1 MVVDHLIL
9 CPERLNPM
17 YFIYNLLQLLFIA
30 VFFPF
35 IVVYVCSK
43 EKYRDRIPSRLG
55 FGLRKEIVSSKEK
68 PLTIWLHALSVGEVT
83 SAVPLL
89 QGIRAKYPKS
99 RIVVSATTKSG
110 KEVADKLLPQLA
122 DHIINSPLDILPIVI
137 KFNRIIR
144 PDLYIL
150 VETDFWPNILQFLHH
165 KKIPMILVNGR
176 VSDHSMDGYRRMQFF
191 FRPMFNTFRLLFMQ
205 TEHDKNNMATLL
217 GKSDNIHTFGNLKFD
232 TPLLAISPDEVTV
245 EEFLLPEGKTFLIAG
260 STHPGE
266 EQIFIQSYAKL
277 RKKYPELHLILAP
290 RDHKRAKE
298 IVSLAAQ
305 HGMTCT
311 QRSRYVFE
319 ETDIYL
325 LDTIGEL
332 VQCYAI
338 SAIGFVGGS
347 LVKKGGHNP
356 IEPAAM
362 GIPVLFGPD
371 MSDFREIS
379 ESLLESGGAY
389 RITDEKSLQPILST
403 LLDQPELRKKQGTAA
418 QNCVKSQCGVVSK
431 HIDFIQQVL

>member
-1 MVVDHLIL
+1 
-9 CPERLNPM
+9 M
-17 YFIYNLLQLLFIA
+17 YFIYNLLQLLFI
-30 VFFPF
+30 VIFFPLIF
-35 IVVYVCSK
+35 IYVCSK

-55 FGLRKEIVSSKEK
+55 FGLKKRLGSDQEK

-83 SAVPLL
+83 SAVPLI
-89 QGIRAKYPKS
+89 QGLRLEYPASK
-99 RIVVSATTKSG
+99 IVVSVTTKSG
-110 KEVADKLLPQLA
+110 KEVADKLLTHLA
-122 DHIINSPLDILPIVI
+122 DSIINSPLDILPIVL

-150 VETDFWPNILQFLHH
+150 VETDFWPNILQLFHH
-165 KKIPMILVNGR
+165 KKIPTILVNGR
-176 VSDHSMDGYRRMQFF
+176 VSDHSMAGYQRLPFF

-205 TEHDKNNMATLL
+205 TEHDKENMATLL

-232 TPLLAISPDEVTV
+232 TPLLSISSDEVAA
-245 EEFLLPEGKTFLIAG
+245 EEFLLPAGKTFLIAG

-266 EQIFIQSYAKL
+266 EQIFIECYSQL
-277 RKKYPELHLILAP
+277 RKEYPELHLILAP
-290 RDHKRAKE
+290 RDHKRSKE
-298 IVSLAAQ
+298 IVSLASQ

-311 QRSRYVFE
+311 RRSQYTPK
-319 ETDIYL
+319 ETDIYV

-332 VQCYAI
+332 VKCYAL
-338 SAIGFVGGS
+338 SSIGFVGGS

-379 ESLLESGGAY
+379 ESLLEAGGAH
-389 RITDEKSLQPILST
+389 RVTDGKSLRRILST
-403 LLDQPELRKKQGTAA
+403 LLDHPELRENQGEAA
-418 QNCVKSQCGVVSK
+418 QNCVRSQCGVVSK

>member
-1 MVVDHLIL
+1 
-9 CPERLNPM
+9 M
-17 YFIYNLLQLLFIA
+17 YFIYNLLQLLFI
-30 VFFPF
+30 VIFFPLIF
-35 IVVYVCSK
+35 IYVCSK

-55 FGLRKEIVSSKEK
+55 FSLKKRLGSGQEK
-68 PLTIWLHALSVGEVT
+68 PLTIWIHALSVGEVT
-83 SAVPLL
+83 SAVPLI
-89 QGIRAKYPKS
+89 QGLRLEYPVSK
-99 RIVVSATTKSG
+99 IVVSVTTKSG
-110 KEVADKLLPQLA
+110 KEVADKLLAHLA
-122 DHIINSPLDILPIVI
+122 DSIINSPLDILPIVL

-150 VETDFWPNILQFLHH
+150 VETDFWPNILQLFHH
-165 KKIPMILVNGR
+165 KKIPTVLVNGR
-176 VSDHSMDGYRRMQFF
+176 VSDHSMAGYQRLPFF
-191 FRPMFNTFRLLFMQ
+191 FRPMFSTFRLLFMQ
-205 TEHDKNNMATLL
+205 TEHDKKNMATLL

-232 TPLLAISPDEVTV
+232 TPLLSISSDEVAA
-245 EEFLLPEGKTFLIAG
+245 EEFLLPAGKTFLIAG

-266 EQIFIQSYAKL
+266 EQIFIECYSLL
-277 RKKYPELHLILAP
+277 RKDYPELHLILAP
-290 RDHKRAKE
+290 RDHKRSKE
-298 IVSLAAQ
+298 IVSLASQ

-311 QRSRYVFE
+311 RRSQYTSK
-319 ETDIYL
+319 ETDIYV

-332 VQCYAI
+332 VKCYAL

-379 ESLLESGGAY
+379 ESLLEAGGAH
-389 RITDEKSLQPILST
+389 RITDGKSLRRILST
-403 LLDQPELRKKQGTAA
+403 LLDHPELRKNQGEAA
-418 QNCVKSQCGVVSK
+418 QNCVRSQCGVVSK